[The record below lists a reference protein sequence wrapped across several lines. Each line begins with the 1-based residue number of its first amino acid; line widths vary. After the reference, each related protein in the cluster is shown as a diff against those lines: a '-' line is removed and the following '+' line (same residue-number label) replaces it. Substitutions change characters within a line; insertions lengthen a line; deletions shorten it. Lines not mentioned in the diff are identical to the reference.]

1 MPNTVENVLNT
12 GEDLLRCASVQTGL
26 HSSCNRKELTES
38 CEDDDEDLPR
48 IDPAHE
54 RRLQLRRGDDCSVRD
69 IGCAVARLATLT
81 RIMFMLNLVIVGLLF
96 LFSLGLKVMND
107 HLCSYSL

>member
-1 MPNTVENVLNT
+1 MPNTVENVLYT

-48 IDPAHE
+48 IDPAQE
-54 RRLQLRRGDDCSVRD
+54 KRLQLRRGDDCSVRD
-69 IGCAVARLATLT
+69 IGCAVARLARLT
-81 RIMFMLNLVIVGLLF
+81 RIMFILNMVCVVLL
-96 LFSLGLKVMND
+96 LLLLIGIQVMND
-107 HLCSYSL
+107 HP